1 MDKFLERHKLAQLT
15 QKAENL
21 NRSTTNR
28 EDEQVIKKKKR
39 KHKRQN
45 LEGITGVFKQTF
57 KED

>member
-28 EDEQVIKKKKR
+28 EDEQVIKKKKKKTQKAKPR
-39 KHKRQN
+39 GHHWC
-45 LEGITGVFKQTF
+45 IQT
-57 KED
+57 DI